1 MSAAFTRSAKLV
13 FLGAPGAG
21 KGTYATR
28 LCKAWSIPHI
38 STGDIIRAE
47 IKAGS
52 DLGRQ
57 FQSYSNTGALVPDE
71 LVVAIAKK
79 RLSASDAQRGYL
91 LDGFPRTV
99 PQAEQLHQFAPPT
112 MCVNIA
118 LPDRFLIMKLAGR
131 RVCSQCGANYNI
143 ADIREG
149 EYDMPPLLPKPDD
162 CDKCLGKPD
171 LVQRDDDK
179 EEVVK
184 ERLDVYK
191 RETAPLIDFYDK
203 QRLLLN
209 FDVYKGV
216 KDLPKLQELIE
227 KELGRL
233 M

>member
-99 PQAEQLHQFAPPT
+99 PQAEQFQH
-112 MCVNIA
+112 
-118 LPDRFLIMKLAGR
+118 AGQPGILTH
-131 RVCSQCGANYNI
+131 SAGQPGN
-143 ADIREG
+143 
-149 EYDMPPLLPKPDD
+149 
-162 CDKCLGKPD
+162 
-171 LVQRDDDK
+171 
-179 EEVVK
+179 
-184 ERLDVYK
+184 
-191 RETAPLIDFYDK
+191 
-203 QRLLLN
+203 
-209 FDVYKGV
+209 
-216 KDLPKLQELIE
+216 
-227 KELGRL
+227 
-233 M
+233 

>member
-1 MSAAFTRSAKLV
+1 
-13 FLGAPGAG
+13 
-21 KGTYATR
+21 
-28 LCKAWSIPHI
+28 
-38 STGDIIRAE
+38 
-47 IKAGS
+47 
-52 DLGRQ
+52 
-57 FQSYSNTGALVPDE
+57 
-71 LVVAIAKK
+71 
-79 RLSASDAQRGYL
+79 
-91 LDGFPRTV
+91 
-99 PQAEQLHQFAPPT
+99 
-112 MCVNIA
+112 
-118 LPDRFLIMKLAGR
+118 
-131 RVCSQCGANYNI
+131 
-143 ADIREG
+143 
-149 EYDMPPLLPKPDD
+149 
-162 CDKCLGKPD
+162 CLGKPD